1 MSHIGKLKESERDY
15 LMPDNEKEPEI
26 DGKLNVNVYV
36 PTAATK
42 AIIEA
47 LPPTTS
53 IEDRKTIAEM
63 LKQHEEETR
72 KSFKKERGKSARKST
87 KTL

>member
-1 MSHIGKLKESERDY
+1 
-15 LMPDNEKEPEI
+15 MPDNEKEPEI

-72 KSFKKERGKSARKST
+72 KSFEKEREERKKEHEDVVKWRRISFALGVISC
-87 KTL
+87 L